1 MLHNFFIKYESLI
14 LNLCINNQ
22 QICKVASCGKYLGV
36 IIDESLNWNEHIAY
50 IFQKL
55 LKFTGIFYKMRD
67 ILPFACL
74 SQLYYAFI
82 HPHILYGIEVYAN
95 ASKSA
100 LDKLLKLNNKLLWI
114 LLNKKLSTPVRDLYA
129 TFNILP
135 IPILHEMQML
145 MFIHKCLYHKN
156 ILPNIF
162 HSYFIMQFINIIQE
176 HVMTCTFHL
185 CGQGLDSGHLSFV
198 DVNFGMIFL
207 TF

>member
-100 LDKLLKLNNKLLWI
+100 LDKLLKLNNKLLRI

-129 TFNILP
+129 TLNILP

-156 ILPNIF
+156 ILPK
-162 HSYFIMQFINIIQE
+162 YF
-176 HVMTCTFHL
+176 
-185 CGQGLDSGHLSFV
+185 S
-198 DVNFGMIFL
+198 
-207 TF
+207 

>member
-1 MLHNFFIKYESLI
+1 
-14 LNLCINNQ
+14 
-22 QICKVASCGKYLGV
+22 
-36 IIDESLNWNEHIAY
+36 
-50 IFQKL
+50 
-55 LKFTGIFYKMRD
+55 MRD

-100 LDKLLKLNNKLLWI
+100 LDKLLKLNNKLLRI

-129 TFNILP
+129 TLNILP

-156 ILPNIF
+156 ILPK
-162 HSYFIMQFINIIQE
+162 YF
-176 HVMTCTFHL
+176 
-185 CGQGLDSGHLSFV
+185 S
-198 DVNFGMIFL
+198 
-207 TF
+207 